1 MIIPCPACQ
10 TKFHLD
16 ESRLPS
22 EEARVR
28 CSRCQHVFVVS
39 RIAPKDP
46 PPAPVEGLPPRPN
59 PLPRARRRRRLP
71 LLILGVLGL
80 AAAGLWLADFSQN
93 AVAGK
98 VLEYFSLARQKL
110 GLGEPSEGAITLE
123 KVKGTFLDNQS
134 IGRVFIIEGQAVN
147 NRNESRSFIK
157 IKGALLDK
165 SGGKVEEK
173 TVYCGN
179 ILSEKDLREMD
190 RAAIEKSLS
199 SHFGESFANIN
210 VPPRKS
216 TPFMLV
222 FMDFNKDAASKAAA
236 GQPTKPGEFLPGL
249 SDFTVEV
256 VSSQKGAPAK

>member
-22 EEARVR
+22 GEAKVR
-28 CSRCQHVFVVS
+28 CSRCRHVFMVS
-39 RIAPKDP
+39 RPAEETP
-46 PPAPVEGLPPRPN
+46 PPAAADALAALREPPPRKGG
-59 PLPRARRRRRLP
+59 RRL
-71 LLILGVLGL
+71 LFLILGLLALIAAGAGL
-80 AAAGLWLADFSQN
+80 AGFGQIAGSA
-93 AVAGK
+93 K
-98 VLEYFSLARQKL
+98 VQELFSLVQQKL
-110 GLGEPSEGAITLE
+110 GLGEPSAGTVALE
-123 KVKGTFLDNQS
+123 KVRGYFLDNQS

-190 RAAIEKSLS
+190 RAAIEKSLT

-210 VPPRKS
+210 VPPRMS

-222 FMDFNKDAASKAAA
+222 FMDFNKDAASQAAA